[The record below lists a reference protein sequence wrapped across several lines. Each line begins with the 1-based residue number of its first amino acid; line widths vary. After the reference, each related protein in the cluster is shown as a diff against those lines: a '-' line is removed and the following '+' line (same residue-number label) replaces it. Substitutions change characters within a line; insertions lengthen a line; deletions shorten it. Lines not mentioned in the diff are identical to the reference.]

1 MTVDEMR
8 AYTLHVVSQEVK
20 LLTAVPWGPHP

>member
-1 MTVDEMR
+1 MTVDEMT
-8 AYTLHVVSQEVK
+8 YTLHVVSQEVK